1 MQPHDDEGT
10 ENQNP
15 GNPSM
20 DNNGQDW
27 LRGEDV
33 SMEIHEPDS
42 SVRPEGGR
50 YTGLIWLAGF
60 ALAMGLLTV
69 LGPKIVEEYSYAYS
83 RGQARAEYDVAK
95 VALKEKPLDGISTM
109 FEFVA
114 SKISPSVV
122 HIDTTTRDLSRKDL
136 LYLRDTKG
144 QGSGVVYS
152 SDGYIVTN
160 QHVVSG
166 AETIRVKLHDRS
178 VYDASVIG
186 IDSNTDLAVLK
197 IEATSLVPGEWVED
211 HEVKVGTMA
220 WAVGSPFGLDQ
231 SITSGIIS
239 GRHRRVKSSLFPSP
253 ADYVFKDLIQ
263 TDAAINPGNSG
274 GPLVNANG
282 QIMGINT
289 SIIGLSYQGVCFAVP
304 AKIVKK
310 IADEIILQGFV
321 NRGYLG
327 VYPEMVSYE
336 YAKKNGLADTSGAFV
351 KSIAPKTPA
360 SKAGIRPG
368 DVIRKWNQRI
378 VESEL
383 TLFNLVANADEDSI
397 VKLVIYRDG
406 SELEKSVKIASR
418 NKELRNGLL
427 KRESS
432 QSLEQHRH
440 D

>member
-1 MQPHDDEGT
+1 
-10 ENQNP
+10 
-15 GNPSM
+15 
-20 DNNGQDW
+20 
-27 LRGEDV
+27 
-33 SMEIHEPDS
+33 
-42 SVRPEGGR
+42 
-50 YTGLIWLAGF
+50 
-60 ALAMGLLTV
+60 
-69 LGPKIVEEYSYAYS
+69 
-83 RGQARAEYDVAK
+83 
-95 VALKEKPLDGISTM
+95 
-109 FEFVA
+109 
-114 SKISPSVV
+114 
-122 HIDTTTRDLSRKDL
+122 
-136 LYLRDTKG
+136 
-144 QGSGVVYS
+144 
-152 SDGYIVTN
+152 VTN

-432 QSLEQHRH
+432 QSLEQQSH

>member
-1 MQPHDDEGT
+1 
-10 ENQNP
+10 
-15 GNPSM
+15 
-20 DNNGQDW
+20 
-27 LRGEDV
+27 
-33 SMEIHEPDS
+33 
-42 SVRPEGGR
+42 
-50 YTGLIWLAGF
+50 
-60 ALAMGLLTV
+60 
-69 LGPKIVEEYSYAYS
+69 
-83 RGQARAEYDVAK
+83 
-95 VALKEKPLDGISTM
+95 
-109 FEFVA
+109 
-114 SKISPSVV
+114 
-122 HIDTTTRDLSRKDL
+122 
-136 LYLRDTKG
+136 
-144 QGSGVVYS
+144 
-152 SDGYIVTN
+152 
-160 QHVVSG
+160 
-166 AETIRVKLHDRS
+166 
-178 VYDASVIG
+178 VIG

-432 QSLEQHRH
+432 QSLEQQSH